1 MARVRFSF
9 SRQKS
14 KAFGYI
20 ARPIIRLALRAG
32 GGEVF
37 ETTALLDS
45 GADISMLSPSVARI
59 MGINLRKGRRRVLR
73 GLGGEIEA
81 YVHRVHFNIGAL
93 HFHARVAFP
102 RVEIP
107 NIIGRLDVMKAVDV
121 IFRDERQVTLAS
133 AT

>member
-1 MARVRFSF
+1 MKTPRMARESPDF
-9 SRQKS
+9 SR
-14 KAFGYI
+14 
-20 ARPIIRLALRAG
+20 
-32 GGEVF
+32 GECQ
-37 ETTALLDS
+37 
-45 GADISMLSPSVARI
+45 
-59 MGINLRKGRRRVLR
+59 
-73 GLGGEIEA
+73 
-81 YVHRVHFNIGAL
+81 VHRVHFNIGAL